1 MKSPINIP
9 LLKEQLKRFWVIGVV
24 PMLVYLLA
32 VVIPLHNVNNPW
44 NEAAQTNMMVSILS
58 IAHPALLILMILAP
72 FCAAMAL
79 YPYNFS
85 GTATATFYTFPITK
99 RQLFWTN
106 FLAGKILIILP
117 VLVLSVILL
126 VPIYFNPDFQVSA
139 NIPDGVPV
147 YWSHV
152 NLPLMLFPEWL
163 AEGAV
168 INTFGLVAG
177 FFARMAIGVMF
188 YFMVFLVA
196 VSVAGNRVI
205 AVLLSAALPFV
216 AVAVHILALVTGT
229 LYIFGM
235 NDTTMQDH
243 FLRTLVYTNP
253 ALLFQVINPAAGGVV
268 RHNGIIEGTEG
279 FSLIS
284 FIVVYIAI
292 AVILLVAA
300 YVCSLIRKHE
310 RTGDSIVFTALKNV
324 LVFLLSMTGM
334 IGGAIFMTI
343 IFTNRAGWYIGAVLG
358 FVLVYFVA
366 QMIAEKSLNIFA
378 QKAKPLIYFGGIM
391 ICIYAAMVLFTTFG
405 MGFYVNRVPHTAD
418 VHGVSFQHQWNRNV
432 TGYVTDDEIIARA
445 IDIHNEILNHR
456 SYLRRAQ
463 WDSMSG
469 GLNNQ
474 SFPITYILQ
483 DGTRVYR
490 MYTLSNAFMERNG
503 VWGLLTEP
511 AVLLA
516 REPFLQNPDS
526 VARIHISIWNQER
539 DENINVRDIVEQER
553 IASLIEAMRT
563 DRLRELMGDDWQ
575 WDPYYQPVWAN
586 FEVLLHPQGHNMH
599 VTQNTWLSVQL
610 FRDGAVAD
618 WLRVH
623 GYTE

>member
-24 PMLVYLLA
+24 PMLIYLLA

-44 NEAAQTNMMVSILS
+44 NEAAQSNMMVSILS
-58 IAHPALLILMILAP
+58 IAHPALLIMMVLAP

-79 YPYNFS
+79 YPYNFN
-85 GTATATFYTFPITK
+85 GTATSTFYTFPVTK

-117 VLVLSVILL
+117 VLVLSLILL
-126 VPIYFNPDFQVSA
+126 VPIYFNPDMQTS
-139 NIPDGVPV
+139 IHDGETF

-152 NLPLMLFPEWL
+152 TLPLMLFPEWL
-163 AEGAV
+163 AEGDV

-205 AVLLSAALPFV
+205 AVLLSGALPFV
-216 AVAVHILALVTGT
+216 AVAVHILALVTGA
-229 LYIFGM
+229 LYVFGM
-235 NDTTMQDH
+235 SDATIQNYL
-243 FLRTLVYTNP
+243 LRTLVYTNP
-253 ALLFQVINPAAGGVV
+253 VLLFQVISPAVGGVA

-284 FIVVYIAI
+284 FVVIYIAI
-292 AVILLVAA
+292 AVILLVVA

-324 LVFLLSMTGM
+324 LVFMLSMAGM
-334 IGGAIFMTI
+334 IGGAIFMMI

-358 FVLVYFVA
+358 FVLVYFIA
-366 QMIAEKSLNIFA
+366 QMIAEKSFNIFA

-391 ICIYAAMVLFTTFG
+391 ICIYVAMVLFTTFG
-405 MGFYVNRVPHTAD
+405 MGFYMNRVPQDVD
-418 VHGVSFQHQWNRNV
+418 VHGVSFQHQWGRDV
-432 TGYVTDDEIIARA
+432 TAVVTDNEIIARA
-445 IDIHNEILNHR
+445 IDIHNEILSHR

-483 DGTRVYR
+483 DGTRIYR
-490 MYTLSNAFMERNG
+490 MYTLSHAFMERYNIHD
-503 VWGLLTEP
+503 LLSEP

-516 REPFLQNPDS
+516 REPFFQNPERRS
-526 VARIHISIWNQER
+526 SINMTILFW
-539 DENINVRDIVEQER
+539 DEGDIFVYVSGQGR
-553 IASLIEAMRT
+553 IASLLEAVKE
-563 DRLRELMGDDWQ
+563 DYLRDLTRQDDFRDWG
-575 WDPYYQPVWAN
+575 PNMQPSWVNLNAQ
-586 FEVLLHPQGHNMH
+586 LHPQESIW
-599 VTQNTWLSVQL
+599 QSTWMSIRL
-610 FRDGAVAD
+610 FEDGAVVD
-618 WLRVH
+618 WLQEQ
-623 GYTE
+623 GYIE